1 MRSDKAGSEKADIL
15 EQFLSEVDEQ
25 IAYRPMHAA
34 VNEELRAHVEDKAQ
48 TYMEYGLDEEEAY
61 KKAVRD
67 MGDAS
72 ALGIQMNDTHHLRV
86 ARPLL
91 GLILLLVAFGIAGN
105 LMARGFDF
113 YEILYNSYFVWGI
126 LVLWVVM
133 RYGYPLLLKH
143 ADKIFVLFLAAGG
156 VFLIWRIA
164 GRILIRTS
172 VLPALP
178 YALYSPSVVFGILQL
193 SIPAAVLLMYRRRH
207 KGVRGLWPVFL
218 FLLFMVYVSIS
229 SYMAE
234 YTYIPILTLFG
245 TCLGVVIYM
254 TGKGY
259 LTGEK
264 KKGLAVTLLSFVLL
278 LALWVGVQGE
288 RFSENLQR
296 AVHPESQ
303 ATSAWTDAYNNVLIR
318 NLLGRAELTGKIRLS
333 EEELVRY
340 GTSEWYYSDGPGIWK
355 GGSEEAKENF
365 EQYVSYRMQFLEEPG
380 LAEILPQHYLNN
392 YRFAWWILEAGW
404 IPGIF
409 WILLNL
415 AVYILMFHTALH
427 IRNRL
432 ARLMAFAGSLA
443 LSIQFLFYL
452 LGNFGVQFGAFG
464 NLPFVSEGWVSITG
478 TMIMAGLIL
487 SAYRFDTVMKES
499 VFFLQILIYQ
509 HVGVKQDRDN
519 KCCGYSRFQPVFGSG
534 GIHKGQYQCDKIEPC
549 QKNGSG
555 KSQYTF

>member
-1 MRSDKAGSEKADIL
+1 MRSEKICSEKTEIL
-15 EQFLSEVDEQ
+15 EQFLSDVDEQ

-34 VNEELRAHVEDKAQ
+34 VNEELRAHVEDKVQ
-48 TYMEYGLDEEEAY
+48 VYMEYGVDEKEAY

-72 ALGIQMNDTHHLRV
+72 SLGIQMNDAHHLRV
-86 ARPLL
+86 AKPLL
-91 GLILLLVAFGIAGN
+91 VLILLLVTFGIAGN

-113 YEILYNSYFVWGI
+113 YEIVYNSYFIWG
-126 LVLWVVM
+126 LLLLWAVM

-143 ADKIFVLFLAAGG
+143 MNIIFAFFLAAGG
-156 VFLIWRIA
+156 LVFICRLVGRALIS
-164 GRILIRTS
+164 TS

-193 SIPAAVLLMYRRRH
+193 SIPTAVILMYRRRH
-207 KGVRGLWPVFL
+207 KGVRGLWPVLL
-218 FLLFMVYVSIS
+218 FLLFMAYVSIS
-229 SYMAE
+229 SWMAE
-234 YTYIPILTLFG
+234 YTYIPVLTLFG

-259 LTGEK
+259 LAGEK
-264 KKGLAVTLLSFVLL
+264 KKGLVVTLLGFVLL
-278 LALWVGVQGE
+278 LVLWGSSQGE
-288 RFSENLQR
+288 RLWENLQM

-318 NLLGRAELTGKIRLS
+318 NLLGRAELTGEVRLR

-340 GTSEWYYSDGPGIWK
+340 GTSEWYYVDGPGIWK
-355 GGSEEAKENF
+355 DGSAEAEEDF
-365 EQYVSYRMQFLEEPG
+365 EWYVSYRMQFLEEPE
-380 LAEILPQHYLNN
+380 LEEILPQHYLNN
-392 YRFAWWILEAGW
+392 YRFAWWILKAGW
-404 IPGIF
+404 IPGIL

-464 NLPFVSEGWVSITG
+464 NLPFVSEGWASITG

-487 SAYRFDTVMKES
+487 SAYRFDTVMKEM
-499 VFFLQILIYQ
+499 
-509 HVGVKQDRDN
+509 
-519 KCCGYSRFQPVFGSG
+519 
-534 GIHKGQYQCDKIEPC
+534 
-549 QKNGSG
+549 
-555 KSQYTF
+555 